1 MHISLKNVDPMFF
14 KFAPNIIYLELFHI
28 SPSMLFLGF
37 QCFRYFDVAVH
48 SVTSSLVLKLRNQA
62 IRVHTKRQVIIKMN
76 KFNMLI
82 TAVCVLF

>member
-1 MHISLKNVDPMFF
+1 MI
-14 KFAPNIIYLELFHI
+14 
-28 SPSMLFLGF
+28 FLGF

-48 SVTSSLVLKLRNQA
+48 SVTSSLILKLRNQA

-82 TAVCVLF
+82 TAVCVLFLIYYSLSHLCLRYEIKIGVVVSALPDIIN